1 MEAVYEVILWQGTA
15 RGWGSKPVLCKGC
28 IMVDLHIEYASVN
41 LTLTLGEAD
50 TANQNKYSDITFIK
64 NLCDEM

>member
-1 MEAVYEVILWQGTA
+1 
-15 RGWGSKPVLCKGC
+15 
-28 IMVDLHIEYASVN
+28 MVDLHIEYASVN